1 MECNMTSCLWNCFIV
16 AIAAVGIYIISYIVL
31 YILLLHEVNSRYSS
45 DLVAQREQQLSAI
58 N

>member
-16 AIAAVGIYIISYIVL
+16 ALAAIAIYIISYIVL
-31 YILLLHEVNSRYSS
+31 YVLLVREVNGRYSS
-45 DLVAQREQQLSAI
+45 DLVAQREQQLAAI